1 MASEVMS
8 QEGYKKILEEIQY
21 LESVERPKASQAIA
35 EARDKGDLSENA
47 EYDAAKDA
55 QGKLEAKIAILKDKV
70 ANARIIDSSKLST
83 DKVQIMSKVR
93 LNNKR
98 MNKEVT
104 YTIVS
109 ESEAN
114 FREGK
119 ISVGTPIAK
128 ALLNHKVG
136 DVVEVKV
143 PAGVQQLEILEI
155 SL

>member
-1 MASEVMS
+1 M
-8 QEGYKKILEEIQY
+8 
-21 LESVERPKASQAIA
+21 
-35 EARDKGDLSENA
+35 
-47 EYDAAKDA
+47 
-55 QGKLEAKIAILKDKV
+55 LKDKV
-70 ANARIIDSSKLST
+70 ANARIIDESKLTT
-83 DKVQIMSKVR
+83 DHIQIMNKVR
-93 LNNKR
+93 LLNKR
-98 MNKEVT
+98 INKEVT

-119 ISVGTPIAK
+119 ISVATPIAK

-143 PAGVQQLEILEI
+143 PAGIQQLEVLEI

>member
-1 MASEVMS
+1 MAELMSE
-8 QEGYKKILEEIQY
+8 EGFKAILAEIQY

-55 QGKLEAKIAILKDKV
+55 QGKLEARIAMLKDKV
-70 ANARIIDSSKLST
+70 ANARIIDASKLST
-83 DKVQIMSKVR
+83 DKIQIMSKVR
-93 LNNKR
+93 LFNHRLK
-98 MNKEVT
+98 KEVT

-109 ESEAN
+109 ESEAK
-114 FREGK
+114 FLEGK
-119 ISVGTPIAK
+119 LSVATPIAK

-136 DVVEVKV
+136 DIVDVKV
-143 PAGVQQLEILEI
+143 PAGVQQLEVLEI